1 VLRQKYAAVA
11 LIAALAA
18 PLGARAQ
25 EPTPPASPTP
35 SPSGAAATPATGE
48 REEGSFL
55 ARKLRAAL
63 SDNEPG
69 RQGFHWG
76 PFYPAVD
83 IPSTGSGPGPAL
95 HFWAPDIGGS
105 HFDVHASAD
114 YSIHHYQYYDLQL
127 GALPHRGKHK
137 PVFTTGT
144 DSFYPMSDLYK
155 SAGIRRFDLYANLHH
170 RVYPREHFYGLG
182 PDSLGEDRTD
192 YTLHDTLFEVVGEYR
207 LASWLTVNGRGGLLQ
222 TSLSGGRDSST
233 PDTQVL
239 FDDRS
244 APGLSRQP
252 DYLHASAGAL
262 VDTRDEPGNP
272 HRGTTLGVAVTRYGE
287 RGGSE
292 FQFNRLAVDARQF
305 VGLGAT
311 RRHVL
316 AGRVLGSFDRPD
328 SGSRV
333 PFYLQ
338 SSLGGSHILRGFR
351 SFRFRDENLIAF
363 SAEYRFDVVPKVEL
377 AVFYDAGKVFADRKD
392 LDLRG
397 LETSWGGGVRLK
409 SPKKV
414 RLRVDVGHS
423 REGTRVIV
431 KFSPAF

>member
-1 VLRQKYAAVA
+1 MRHGHAAVA

-18 PLGARAQ
+18 PLAARAQ
-25 EPTPPASPTP
+25 EPAPPATPTP
-35 SPSGAAATPATGE
+35 SPSPSPAAGE
-48 REEGSFL
+48 REQGSFL
-55 ARKLRAAL
+55 TRKIRSAL
-63 SDNEPG
+63 SDSEGG
-69 RQGFHWG
+69 RKGFHWG

-95 HFWAPDIGGS
+95 HFWAPDIRGS
-105 HFDVHASAD
+105 LFDIHASAD

-127 GALPHRGKHK
+127 GALPHRARHK

-170 RVYPREHFYGLG
+170 RRYPREHFYGLG
-182 PDSLGEDRTD
+182 PDSTAADRTD
-192 YTLHDTLFEVVGEYR
+192 YTLHDTLLEVVGEYR
-207 LASWLTVNGRGGLLQ
+207 LASWMTVNARGGLLQ
-222 TSLSGGRDSST
+222 TSLSEGRDKSA
-233 PDTQVL
+233 PDTQDV
-239 FDDRS
+239 FDDRG
-244 APGLSRQP
+244 APGLGRQP

-272 HRGTTLGVAVTRYGE
+272 HRGSTLGIALTRYDE
-287 RGGSE
+287 RQGSE
-292 FQFNRLAVDARQF
+292 FQFNRLTVDARQF
-305 VGLGAT
+305 VGLGAG

-316 AGRVLGSFDRPD
+316 AVRALGSFDRPD
-328 SGSRV
+328 SGGRV

-338 SSLGGSHILRGFR
+338 SALGGSHILRGFR

-363 SAEYRFDVVPKVEL
+363 SGEYRFEVVPKVEL

-397 LETSWGGGVRLK
+397 LETSWGGGLRFK

-414 RLRVDVGHS
+414 RLRVDLGHS
-423 REGTRVIV
+423 REGTRLHL